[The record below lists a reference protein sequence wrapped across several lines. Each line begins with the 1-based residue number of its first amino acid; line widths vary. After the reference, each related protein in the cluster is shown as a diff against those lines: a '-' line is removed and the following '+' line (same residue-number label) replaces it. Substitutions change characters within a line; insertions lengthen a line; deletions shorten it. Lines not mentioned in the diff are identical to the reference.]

1 MQAGAASDV
10 IAWSRWSAGWQG
22 GYSVQYANAPL
33 SVMAWKLPTN
43 IPTTGTVAYSLV
55 VSFVLLKLVDLVLG
69 LRASEQEERIGLDL
83 TDHREAAYTLLD

>member
-1 MQAGAASDV
+1 MFYGKPGLFLVQLKAAL
-10 IAWSRWSAGWQG
+10 I
-22 GYSVQYANAPL
+22 
-33 SVMAWKLPTN
+33 
-43 IPTTGTVAYSLV
+43 TVAYSLV